1 MTLGKLRV
9 FRRFTLELGL
19 VQNYML
25 SKCWRLSQ
33 WNYSYLYSWVN
44 VYVLWDWKHIWWLP
58 NSNYSHLGP
67 PRRPK
72 AWEMRPDMPLRPEPM
87 LVKGPMSSYSTVIP
101 PNVKITKLLLLQ
113 FIRDGCWRI
122 QVSLV
127 SSFLMNPQH
136 KGNAQRTLPRSALTS
151 SSIKY
156 SAYPKFCHITAACQC
171 ATAHENT
178 TFDVCQ
184 CLFRETAVVETLLG
198 DGGMVLSGPNDTIWE
213 EYNWRSL

>member
-58 NSNYSHLGP
+58 NSNYFHLGP

-101 PNVKITKLLLLQ
+101 PNVKVSQNIW
-113 FIRDGCWRI
+113 I
-122 QVSLV
+122 SLV

-136 KGNAQRTLPRSALTS
+136 KETPNVLCPAMPWLLQVLSILHTQSFATS
-151 SSIKY
+151 SLPVNVQQPMKTPHS
-156 SAYPKFCHITAACQC
+156 
-171 ATAHENT
+171 
-178 TFDVCQ
+178 TFASVS
-184 CLFRETAVVETLLG
+184 FVKPLL
-198 DGGMVLSGPNDTIWE
+198 
-213 EYNWRSL
+213 